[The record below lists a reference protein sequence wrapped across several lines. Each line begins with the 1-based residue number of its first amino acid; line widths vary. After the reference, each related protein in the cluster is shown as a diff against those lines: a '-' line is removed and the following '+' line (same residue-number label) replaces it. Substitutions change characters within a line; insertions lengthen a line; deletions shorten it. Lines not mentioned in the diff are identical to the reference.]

1 MPVLRALL
9 PLLALLAGALVYLG
23 SELLVPAGT
32 QCFSFGLDYQI
43 LSADPFAFGGQLPHR
58 MLGPLL
64 AWLIG
69 LGGAEFPQFMRLCS
83 VLLLATV
90 FWFVGRERNGMDAT
104 LATCAVAVSG
114 AVQTYKTVVG
124 FPDQLSFALLL
135 LALAA
140 VRTPVLF
147 WALNGLS
154 LLNHE
159 MLLFFLP
166 WLLWQRRL
174 AGISLLRDGVG
185 LAIVGAFYAGFRL
198 WVGAHVPQA
207 TLDANWYA
215 GKSLF
220 PLGTLWLW
228 LLSFVYWVID
238 FGPLLAVVAFGAWAT
253 PRRGYSIGLA
263 LLCSGIFAI
272 YAVVYVYDFFRF
284 GSALCVP
291 LVLAAMRLLDAKSGR
306 AVFLALIVLSAIAFA
321 LWHPA
326 ASQLVGR
333 PQGYVQVYDIDRITI
348 ETCALPDG
356 TVDFT
361 RLFTGVV
368 PRIWPLLAGL
378 AVELAALVALGYWL
392 ARRNGQ
398 STKTQR

>member
-1 MPVLRALL
+1 MTGTRALL
-9 PLLALLAGALVYLG
+9 PLFALVVGALVYLG
-23 SELLVPAGT
+23 SELLVPPGT

-64 AWLIG
+64 AWLLG
-69 LGGAEFPQFMRLCS
+69 LGGAQFPQFMRLCG
-83 VLLLATV
+83 VLLLATA
-90 FWFVGRERNGMDAT
+90 FWFTARDRGYLDGLLVA
-104 LATCAVAVSG
+104 CAIAVSG

-140 VRTPVLF
+140 VRTQLLF
-147 WALNGLS
+147 WALGLLS

-159 MLLFFLP
+159 MWFFFVP

-174 AGISLLRDGVG
+174 AGMPFRRDVLG
-185 LAIVGAFYAGFRL
+185 LAIVGALYAGFRV

-228 LLSFVYWVID
+228 LLSLMYWVID

-253 PRRGYSIGLA
+253 PRRGHAIGLA
-263 LLCSGIFAI
+263 LFCFGILSI

-291 LVLAAMRLLDAKSGR
+291 LVLASARLLDAKSGR
-306 AVFLALIVLSAIAFA
+306 AIFAVLIVLTAVSFA

-326 ASQLVGR
+326 ASQLAGR
-333 PQGYVQVYDIDRITI
+333 PQGYVQVCDIDRITI

-356 TVDFT
+356 TVDVT

-368 PRIWPLLAGL
+368 PRIWLLLSGL
-378 AVELAALVALGYWL
+378 ALELAVLIALGYWL
-392 ARRNGQ
+392 ARR
-398 STKTQR
+398 SLKTAG